1 LVIFYN
7 STLTDERKEYAAAF
21 AMYTVQSA
29 F

>member
-1 LVIFYN
+1 VIFYN
-7 STLTDERKEYAAAF
+7 TALTDEGKEFAAAF